1 MDRRLRLQ
9 LRATQRQRTLQGLLL
24 SAEGRKLLVVED
36 DPGLLNQLKWCFED
50 YDVFTAED
58 RESAIA
64 ELRKN
69 EPAVVLQDLGLP
81 PQPEGVEEGLNTLQ
95 EILHL
100 APHTKVIVVTGNGD
114 QENALRSVELG
125 AYDFYQKP
133 VDTDT
138 LELLV
143 DRAFKM
149 HELEHENRRLQSA
162 QKISPLE
169 GIVAASAV
177 MRNVCRMIEKVA
189 PTNVTTLLLGE
200 SGTGKELLAR
210 ALHRLSPR
218 VDKRFV
224 AINCAAIPENLLE
237 SELFGYEKG
246 AFTGAAKTTPGKVE
260 MADGGTLFLDEI
272 GDMPIGLQAKLLRFL
287 QERVV
292 ERVGGREEIS
302 VDVRVVCATNQN
314 PVNLIEKQLFREDL
328 YYRVSEITIDIPP
341 LRDREEGRLIL
352 ARTLLAR
359 QADIQKRA
367 ITGFTKDACDAI
379 EAHSWPG
386 NVRELENKIKGAVIM
401 ADGKQITADDLGLS
415 PGDGAPETLNLREV
429 RAQAESKAIRTAL
442 MRNFGNV
449 SRTAEELG
457 VTRPTLYDLLNKYG
471 LSAEAYSKRTLVN
484 E

>member
-1 MDRRLRLQ
+1 M
-9 LRATQRQRTLQGLLL
+9 
-24 SAEGRKLLVVED
+24 SADERKLLVVED
-36 DPGLLNQLKWCFED
+36 DPGLLNQLKWCFEG
-50 YDVFTAED
+50 YSVCTAED
-58 RESAIA
+58 RESAIT
-64 ELRKN
+64 ELRRN

-81 PQPEGVEEGLNTLQ
+81 PHPEGVEEGLKTLT
-95 EILHL
+95 EILRL

-114 QENALRSVELG
+114 QENALKSVELG

-138 LELLV
+138 LRLLV

-149 HELEHENRRLQSA
+149 HELETENRRLQSVSDN
-162 QKISPLE
+162 SPLQ
-169 GIVAASAV
+169 GIVAASEG

-189 PTNVTTLLLGE
+189 PTNATTLLLGE

-260 MADGGTLFLDEI
+260 SADGGTLFLDEI

-314 PVNLIEKQLFREDL
+314 PVELIDKQLFREDL

-352 ARTLLAR
+352 ARTLLAKLAE
-359 QADIQKRA
+359 QQKSA
-367 ITGFTKDACDAI
+367 ITGFSSDACEAI
-379 EAHSWPG
+379 EAYNWPG
-386 NVRELENKIKGAVIM
+386 NVREMENKIKGAVIM
-401 ADGKQITADDLGLS
+401 ADGKQITADDLGL
-415 PGDGAPETLNLREV
+415 PAGDAEPESLNLREV
-429 RAQAESKAIRTAL
+429 RAHAESKAIRTAL
-442 MRNFGNV
+442 MRNFGNI
-449 SRTAEELG
+449 SKTAEELG

-471 LSAEAYSKRTLVN
+471 VSAEAYSKRALAN